1 MGDFFGTLPRI
12 QGVRTCRVDTSHSF
26 EAIAGLFAEEMG
38 TVVLLSG
45 TDLDSARYH
54 ILAARPW
61 FTMTGKG
68 DNLAVDCLGDSTSF
82 RWDPI
87 DAVGRVTDRFALQER
102 DPGLPVAAGLFGY
115 FSYDLKNRIE
125 TLPRTCVDRGLPD
138 LLLFAPSLVLTL
150 DKRRG
155 RLSLSIPVV
164 ADGDDGEESVHRAH
178 RMKNAFFEKLS
189 ELDRAEP
196 PLQGEQE
203 SPRQSKPRR
212 EDSYGHVGGGAAGDN
227 EGLIGKA
234 GLRSNFSRSEYLE
247 AVEKIIAYIKAGD
260 IYQVNLSQQFT
271 APFSQDP
278 FALFLDCFEKNPA
291 PFFAFVN
298 AGNHQVISTSP
309 ERFIKRDKERIETR
323 PIKGT
328 ISRGRTPGEDQQNRE
343 TLLNSFKD
351 DAELSMIV
359 DLMRNDFGRVARHGT
374 VEVKAHKMLEPYDNV
389 FHLVSLVTAEL
400 EPTTTVSDLIR
411 AVFPGGSI
419 TGCPKIRSMEI
430 IDELE
435 SVNRHIYTGSIGY
448 ISFHDTMDLSIAIR
462 TATLCNNELW
472 FSVGGGIVFDSNPE
486 QEFQETLDKGATF
499 LRRLALD
506 QGNHGRPGPEKV
518 WLNGK
523 IIDRQD
529 ALVSP
534 FSPGFQYGAG
544 MFETLRVDNGTPRR
558 LDRHTAR
565 FHNSLALL
573 FNRGPFDITWAKV
586 IHRVLRE
593 NRLTTG
599 TAAVKITAA
608 RGSGETHAGKWDLMV
623 TARPYRHRLAA
634 AGKTGIDIVTYPDPR
649 QIPTADHKTLN
660 YLYYYLASLYAGEKG
675 ADEALVR
682 NVDGTVSET
691 NTCSIMAIH
700 GDTVVVPGSRHVL
713 PGVTQAAAL
722 EVMARWGY
730 TPRREKTTPETFFSS
745 GRVILTNALMGA
757 VPVFSLDG
765 KKISGPDPCP
775 VCTAINDALFCC

>member
-1 MGDFFGTLPRI
+1 
-12 QGVRTCRVDTSHSF
+12 
-26 EAIAGLFAEEMG
+26 
-38 TVVLLSG
+38 
-45 TDLDSARYH
+45 
-54 ILAARPW
+54 
-61 FTMTGKG
+61 
-68 DNLAVDCLGDSTSF
+68 
-82 RWDPI
+82 
-87 DAVGRVTDRFALQER
+87 
-102 DPGLPVAAGLFGY
+102 
-115 FSYDLKNRIE
+115 DLKNRIE
-125 TLPRTCVDRGLPD
+125 TLPRTCMDRDLPD
-138 LLLFAPSLVLTL
+138 LLLFSPSLVLTL
-150 DKRRG
+150 DKRQD

-164 ADGDDGEESVHRAH
+164 AAGDDGDERVNRAH
-178 RMKNAFFEKLS
+178 RVKNAFFEKLS
-189 ELDRAEP
+189 GLERSEL

-203 SPRQSKPRR
+203 NPRPSNSDCQECS
-212 EDSYGHVGGGAAGDN
+212 GHDKERTAGDN
-227 EGLIGKA
+227 EGLVGQA
-234 GLRSNFSRSEYLE
+234 GLTSNFSRAEYLE
-247 AVEKIIAYIKAGD
+247 AVEKIIDYIKAGD

-298 AGNHQVISTSP
+298 AGDHQVISTSP
-309 ERFIKRDKERIETR
+309 ERFIKRDKEKIETR

-328 ISRGRTPGEDQQNRE
+328 ISRGKNFVEDRQNRE
-343 TLLNSFKD
+343 ALLGSVKD

-374 VEVKAHKMLEPYDNV
+374 VAVKAHKMLEPYDNV

-400 EPTTTVSDLIR
+400 EQNTTVSDLIR

-462 TATLCNNELW
+462 TATLCDNELW
-472 FSVGGGIVFDSNPE
+472 FSVGGGIVFDSDPE

-506 QGNHGRPGPEKV
+506 RSGQKAGAAKV

-523 IIDRQD
+523 IIDHQD
-529 ALVSP
+529 AGISP
-534 FSPGFQYGAG
+534 FAPGFQYGAG
-544 MFETLRVDNGTPRR
+544 LFETIRVDNGVPCL
-558 LDRHTAR
+558 LDRHTER

-573 FNRGPFDITWAKV
+573 FNQEPFDITWADV
-586 IHRVLRE
+586 IHRVLKE
-593 NRLTTG
+593 NRLKTG

-608 RGSGETHAGKWDLMV
+608 RKSGDTQACQWDLV
-623 TARPYRHRLAA
+623 VSARPYRHRLAA
-634 AGKTGIDIVTYPDPR
+634 SGKTGIDLVTCPEPR

-660 YLYYYLASLYAGEKG
+660 YLYYYLASFHAGKNR
-675 ADEALVR
+675 ADEALVL

-722 EVMARWGY
+722 EVMASWGY
-730 TPRREKTTPETFFSS
+730 TPLVKKTTPAEFFSS

-757 VPVFSLDG
+757 VPVLSLDG
-765 KKISGPDPCP
+765 KKISGPDLSFLCK
-775 VCTAINDALFCC
+775 AINNALFYC